1 MKSTEQKYYLG
12 MRCNVIAELPN
23 NNVVIEVYGETQIA
37 AGSNFDPPEWEQTC
51 DTLIV
56 PSNTLSASASQVS
69 AAEKRMQERNDE
81 IIKKHK
87 EEIFALREERDRIKL
102 ETVKLNEYVS
112 KNANRIQGMQDF
124 LDLATENF
132 THVLIITPYNG
143 AKIVEKG
150 NFTEKDS
157 AYGNA
162 VAKGRQYTY
171 NRKEEFI
178 CVVSS
183 DGDGN
188 LLVPCSSYQ
197 DAILRLTRVL
207 KDEQRAY
214 RFVDTYA
221 KYKKDLP
228 YSIEKYETAVKE
240 SQQKMIDDLKKEQSD
255 LLNKVQ
261 LIDNQL
267 ADLRNKKETV

>member
-12 MRCNVIAELPN
+12 LRCNVIAELPN

-56 PSNTLSASASQVS
+56 PANTLSASASPVS

-112 KNANRIQGMQDF
+112 KNANRIHGIQDF

-132 THVLIITPYNG
+132 THVLIIALYTG

-162 VAKGRQYTY
+162 VIKGRQYTY

-178 CVVSS
+178 CIVSS
-183 DGDGN
+183 DGVSDV
-188 LLVPCSSYQ
+188 LVPCSSYQ
-197 DAILRLTRVL
+197 DAILRLTKVI
-207 KDEQRAY
+207 EETHESH
-214 RFVDTYA
+214 RFVDTYV

-228 YSIEKYETAVKE
+228 YSIEKYETAIKE
-240 SQQKMIDDLKKEQSD
+240 SQQKMIDNLKKEQSD
-255 LLNKVQ
+255 LLSKFH